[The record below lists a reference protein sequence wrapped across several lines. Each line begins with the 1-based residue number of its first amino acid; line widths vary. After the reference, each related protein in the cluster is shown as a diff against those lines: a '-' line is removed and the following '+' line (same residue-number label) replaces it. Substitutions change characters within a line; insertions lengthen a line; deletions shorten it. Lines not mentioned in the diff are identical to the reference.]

1 MRVLT
6 LLITLLLVCMTGVSQ
21 AQEDKTPAGPTSP
34 AESETSTKEK
44 ASLIIGFSI
53 MARSKAQGT
62 EFDIDKVIEG
72 LKKADTDESID
83 SFVFGY
89 TSLANIKRRNM
100 NLDMA
105 KLIEGLKLANSGSE
119 LGMEN
124 EEVLSVQKAFQ
135 ANERKRMQMEKIA
148 IEEANKAEGEKY
160 ITEFAAQENVM
171 EVEDGVKYMVMKAG
185 EGATPS
191 PTDRVKVHYEG
202 SYIDGEV
209 FDSSIKKGEPLT
221 LGVRNFVPGFSAAL
235 QKMKVGGKWKVAIRG
250 DKAYGGRPPQG
261 MEPFKTLI
269 FELELLEIIK
279 PAAKAPAPGTPP
291 AINNKK

>member
-6 LLITLLLVCMTGVSQ
+6 LLITLLLVCMTGVSL
-21 AQEDKTPAGPTSP
+21 AQEEKAPAGPASP
-34 AESETSTKEK
+34 AESEASTKEK

-53 MARSKAQGT
+53 MSRGKSQGA
-62 EFDIDKVIEG
+62 EYDIDKVIEG
-72 LKKADTDESID
+72 IKKAESDEQVD

-89 TSLANIKRRNM
+89 NSIASMKRRNLS
-100 NLDMA
+100 LDMA
-105 KLIEGLKLANSGSE
+105 KLIEGIKLANSGAE
-119 LGMEN
+119 LGMEKD
-124 EEVLSVQKAFQ
+124 EILSVQRAFQ
-135 ANERKRMQMEKIA
+135 ANEQKRMQAEKVA
-148 IEEANKAEGEKY
+148 KENANKAEGEKY
-160 ITEFAAQENVM
+160 IAEFAAQENVM

-185 EGATPS
+185 EGAS
-191 PTDRVKVHYEG
+191 PTGNDRVKVHYEG

-235 QKMKVGGKWKVAIRG
+235 QKMKVGSKWKVAIRG
-250 DKAYGGRPPQG
+250 DKAYGARPPQG

-279 PAAKAPAPGTPP
+279 PAAKAPAPATPP